1 MITLPFNWKLNLT
14 NTQLLAI
21 SAYYI
26 FNFIDRS
33 ISNVFLLLALILCLI
48 DYKRLYENIKEQGS
62 LVTAIILFS
71 FWITFIGIYH
81 QSPMHELDNYYRFLL
96 LIPLLI
102 INLKDD
108 QMILMLNICAVGAL
122 GHLFLTYIDGD
133 IGRYQGTSS
142 NAITYANLCALFFV
156 ICIYCYF
163 IKKHH
168 SIYLLLSGLVF
179 LSILVVTQT
188 RGPLIGIIISLIY
201 LIFLTRSKLLFTLIS
216 FVFITLVF
224 IPNPL
229 TDRIKIIKQVTV
241 ESNIDSNN
249 TQLIRESRSINERV
263 FYLQYG
269 LERLKNHLMFGIGPH
284 QLEKEM
290 LDYTE
295 KNNIN
300 IQARDHLH
308 NEFLDISVKFGL
320 PALIL
325 LLLIYFVLYKS
336 SDKDNRVMMN
346 LILIMLMSSQLTQSQ
361 FAHHQAITFFI
372 VLLFLNARPN
382 LMRKHNRDNFLSS
395 SSK

>member
-1 MITLPFNWKLNLT
+1 M
-14 NTQLLAI
+14 
-21 SAYYI
+21 
-26 FNFIDRS
+26 
-33 ISNVFLLLALILCLI
+33 
-48 DYKRLYENIKEQGS
+48 
-62 LVTAIILFS
+62 
-71 FWITFIGIYH
+71 
-81 QSPMHELDNYYRFLL
+81 
-96 LIPLLI
+96 

-122 GHLFLTYIDGD
+122 GHLFSTYIDGD

-156 ICIYCYF
+156 ICIYYYF

-168 SIYLLLSGLVF
+168 SIYLLLSSLAF

-201 LIFLTRSKLLFTLIS
+201 LIFLTQSKLLVTFISIIFISLI
-216 FVFITLVF
+216 F
-224 IPNPL
+224 IPNFL
-229 TDRIKIIKQVTV
+229 TDRIKIIKHVTV
-241 ESNIDSNN
+241 ESNIDPNN
-249 TQLIRESRSINERV
+249 IRLIRESRSINERV

-269 LERLKNHLMFGIGPH
+269 LERLKNHFMLGIGPH
-284 QLEKEM
+284 HVDKEM
-290 LDYTE
+290 LAYTK

-300 IQARDHLH
+300 IKARDHLH
-308 NEFLDISVKFGL
+308 IEFLDISVKFGI

-325 LLLIYFVLYKS
+325 LFLIYFVLYKS

-372 VLLFLNARPN
+372 VLLFLNAGPN